1 MLNAHLIKT
10 RKVRLFLTALFLYKD
25 LQKRSC
31 LKKHHLEDKSFIL
44 NDLSFVNNVSKK
56 FTA

>member
-1 MLNAHLIKT
+1 MFGGENH
-10 RKVRLFLTALFLYKD
+10 FFLYKD

-31 LKKHHLEDKSFIL
+31 LKKHHFKDKSFIL
-44 NDLSFVNNVSKK
+44 NNLSFVNNLSKK